1 METDPAVREAIAA
14 AFNVKQELYFTVRE
28 GHSMTMSVEAVRRM
42 PQKEIAGLWRSYVE
56 ALARCM
62 VSVCLQR
69 AGEAGLTVI
78 LLPAQGTS
86 DQGARMVCSIQDA
99 VSAAAACMAPT
110 SSPSSCRRLACKD
123 MSHCW
128 CHLSAVQADGRC
140 LLM

>member
-62 VSVCLQR
+62 VSSCMHQAWWGSWPGSHSV
-69 AGEAGLTVI
+69 AV
-78 LLPAQGTS
+78 QGTS
-86 DQGARMVCSIQDA
+86 PQATTTPAAFRMQ
-99 VSAAAACMAPT
+99 
-110 SSPSSCRRLACKD
+110 
-123 MSHCW
+123 
-128 CHLSAVQADGRC
+128 C
-140 LLM
+140 LLPLRAWRLPSCQPLAGGSFAQT